1 MNRVKFYVEDV
12 AHRELVLV
20 LTKVSRKQVRF
31 KGMCKTEV
39 LKALREESEEN
50 IVGVVDED
58 PDKSQPPFLRNFEEF
73 ANDERANIR
82 ILRLNEAKL
91 IILRPRVEEWILEV
105 ARNSGLD
112 VKKYG
117 LPEDADKLHRHLKPS
132 RQEILNRFRTFVEDL
147 ADKHELRTLL
157 SFLQDCDSLL

>member
-20 LTKVSRKQVRF
+20 LTKVSKKQVRF
-31 KGMCKTEV
+31 KGMCETEV
-39 LKALREESEEN
+39 LKALKEESEEH

-58 PDKSQPPFLRNFEEF
+58 PDKSQPPLLRNFEEF

-82 ILRLNEAKL
+82 ILRLNKAKL
-91 IILRPRVEEWILEV
+91 IILRPSVEEWILEV

-117 LPEDADKLHRHLKPS
+117 LPEDAEKLHKHLKS
-132 RQEILNRFRTFVEDL
+132 REQKIHKKFREFLEDL
-147 ADKHELRTLL
+147 TDRHELRTLL
-157 SFLQDCDSLL
+157 SFLQDC

>member
-1 MNRVKFYVEDV
+1 MNIVKFYVEDV

-39 LKALREESEEN
+39 LKELKERCEEH

-58 PDKSQPPFLRNFEEF
+58 PDKNQPPLFRNFEEF
-73 ANDERANIR
+73 ANEERANIR

-117 LPEDADKLHRHLKPS
+117 LPEDAVKLHRHLKPS

-147 ADKHELRTLL
+147 ADRHELRTLL
-157 SFLQDCDSLL
+157 SFLQDC

>member
-1 MNRVKFYVEDV
+1 MR
-12 AHRELVLV
+12 
-20 LTKVSRKQVRF
+20 SI
-31 KGMCKTEV
+31 
-39 LKALREESEEN
+39 

-58 PDKSQPPFLRNFEEF
+58 PDKSQPPLLRNFEEF

-117 LPEDADKLHRHLKPS
+117 LPEDADKLHECLKPK
-132 RQEILNRFRTFVEDL
+132 RQREQKIHKKFREFLGDL
-147 ADKHELRTLL
+147 TDSHELRTLL
-157 SFLQDCDSLL
+157 SFLQDY

>member
-1 MNRVKFYVEDV
+1 MNIVKFYVEDV

-20 LTKVSRKQVRF
+20 LTKVSKKQVRY
-31 KGMCKTEV
+31 KDMNKTEV
-39 LKALREESEEN
+39 LKKLREESEEH

-58 PDKSQPPFLRNFEEF
+58 PDKTQPPLLRNFEEF

-91 IILRPRVEEWILEV
+91 IILRPRFEEWILKV
-105 ARNSGLD
+105 ARNSRLD

-117 LPEDADKLHRHLKPS
+117 LPEDADKLHECLKPK
-132 RQEILNRFRTFVEDL
+132 RLRGQKIYKKFREFLGDL
-147 ADKHELRTLL
+147 IDCHELRTFL
-157 SFLQDCDSLL
+157 SFLQDC

>member
-39 LKALREESEEN
+39 LKKLREGREKH

-58 PDKSQPPFLRNFEEF
+58 SDKNQLRFSG
-73 ANDERANIR
+73 
-82 ILRLNEAKL
+82 ILKN
-91 IILRPRVEEWILEV
+91 LRMMSV
-105 ARNSGLD
+105 
-112 VKKYG
+112 
-117 LPEDADKLHRHLKPS
+117 
-132 RQEILNRFRTFVEDL
+132 RTS
-147 ADKHELRTLL
+147 AY
-157 SFLQDCDSLL
+157 

>member
-39 LKALREESEEN
+39 LKKLREGGEKH

-58 PDKSQPPFLRNFEEF
+58 PDKNQLRFSG
-73 ANDERANIR
+73 
-82 ILRLNEAKL
+82 ILKN
-91 IILRPRVEEWILEV
+91 LRMMSV
-105 ARNSGLD
+105 
-112 VKKYG
+112 
-117 LPEDADKLHRHLKPS
+117 
-132 RQEILNRFRTFVEDL
+132 RTS
-147 ADKHELRTLL
+147 AY
-157 SFLQDCDSLL
+157 

>member
-1 MNRVKFYVEDV
+1 MNIVKFYVEDV

-20 LTKVSRKQVRF
+20 LTKVSKKQVRF

-39 LKALREESEEN
+39 LKALKEESKEH

-58 PDKSQPPFLRNFEEF
+58 PDKTQPPLLRNFEEF

-91 IILRPRVEEWILEV
+91 IILRPRFEEWILKV
-105 ARNSGLD
+105 ARNSRLD

-117 LPEDADKLHRHLKPS
+117 LPEDADKLHERLKPK
-132 RQEILNRFRTFVEDL
+132 RLKEQRIHKKFREFLGDL
-147 ADKHELRTLL
+147 TDSHELRTLL
-157 SFLQDCDSLL
+157 SFLQDC

>member
-1 MNRVKFYVEDV
+1 MNIVKFYVEDV

-31 KGMCKTEV
+31 KGMCKTKV
-39 LKALREESEEN
+39 LKALKEESKEH

-58 PDKSQPPFLRNFEEF
+58 PDKNQPPLLRNFEEF

-91 IILRPRVEEWILEV
+91 IILRPRVEEWILKV

-117 LPEDADKLHRHLKPS
+117 LPEDADKLHERLKPK
-132 RQEILNRFRTFVEDL
+132 RLREQKIHKKFREFLGDL
-147 ADKHELRTLL
+147 TDSHELRTLL
-157 SFLQDCDSLL
+157 SFLQDC

>member
-20 LTKVSRKQVRF
+20 LTKVSGKQVRF

-39 LKALREESEEN
+39 LKALKEESEEY

-58 PDKSQPPFLRNFEEF
+58 PDRSRPPLLRNFEEF
-73 ANDERANIR
+73 ANEECANIR
-82 ILRLNEAKL
+82 ILRLNKAKL
-91 IILRPRVEEWILEV
+91 IILRPRVEEWILKV

-117 LPEDADKLHRHLKPS
+117 LHEDAVKLHKHLKPS

-147 ADKHELRTLL
+147 TDRHELRTLL
-157 SFLQDCDSLL
+157 SFLQDC

>member
-12 AHRELVLV
+12 AHRELILV

-39 LKALREESEEN
+39 LKALKEESEKH

-58 PDKSQPPFLRNFEEF
+58 PDKNQPPLLRNFEEF

-82 ILRLNEAKL
+82 ILRLDKAKL
-91 IILRPRVEEWILEV
+91 IILRPRVEEWILKV
-105 ARNSGLD
+105 ARNSGLN
-112 VKKYG
+112 VREYG
-117 LPEDADKLHRHLKPS
+117 LPEDADKLHERLRPKRLKE
-132 RQEILNRFRTFVEDL
+132 QKIHKKFREFLGDL
-147 ADKHELRTLL
+147 TDKHELRTLL
-157 SFLQDCDSLL
+157 SFLQDC

>member
-12 AHRELVLV
+12 AHRELILV

-39 LKALREESEEN
+39 LKKLREESEKH

-58 PDKSQPPFLRNFEEF
+58 PDKNPPLLLRNFEEF

-91 IILRPRVEEWILEV
+91 IILRPRVEEWILKV
-105 ARNSGLD
+105 ARNSGLN

-117 LPEDADKLHRHLKPS
+117 LPEDAVKLHRYLKPS
-132 RQEILNRFRTFVEDL
+132 RQGILNRFRTFMEDL

-157 SFLQDCDSLL
+157 SFLQDC

>member
-12 AHRELVLV
+12 AHRELILV

-39 LKALREESEEN
+39 LKALKEESKEHV
-50 IVGVVDED
+50 VGVVDED
-58 PDKSQPPFLRNFEEF
+58 PDKTQPPLLRNFEEF
-73 ANDERANIR
+73 ANDEHANIR
-82 ILRLNEAKL
+82 ILRLNKAKL
-91 IILRPRVEEWILEV
+91 IILRPRVKEWILKV

-117 LPEDADKLHRHLKPS
+117 LPEIR
-132 RQEILNRFRTFVEDL
+132 
-147 ADKHELRTLL
+147 
-157 SFLQDCDSLL
+157 

>member
-1 MNRVKFYVEDV
+1 MNIVKFYVEDV

-31 KGMCKTEV
+31 KGMCKTKV
-39 LKALREESEEN
+39 LKALIEESKEH

-58 PDKSQPPFLRNFEEF
+58 PDKTQPPLLRNFEEF

-82 ILRLNEAKL
+82 ILRLNKAKL
-91 IILRPRVEEWILEV
+91 IILRPRVEEWIPKV

-117 LPEDADKLHRHLKPS
+117 LPEDADKLHERLKPK
-132 RQEILNRFRTFVEDL
+132 RLKEQKIHKKFREFLGDL
-147 ADKHELRTLL
+147 TDSNELRTLL
-157 SFLQDCDSLL
+157 SFLQDC

>member
-1 MNRVKFYVEDV
+1 MNVKFYVEDV

-20 LTKVSRKQVRF
+20 LTKVSKKQVRY
-31 KGMCKTEV
+31 KDMNKTEV
-39 LKALREESEEN
+39 LKELKKKREEH

-58 PDKSQPPFLRNFEEF
+58 PDKTQPPLLRNFEEF

-91 IILRPRVEEWILEV
+91 IILRPRFEEWILKV

-117 LPEDADKLHRHLKPS
+117 LPEDGDKLHERLKPK
-132 RQEILNRFRTFVEDL
+132 RLKEQKIHKKFREFLGDL
-147 ADKHELRTLL
+147 TDRHELRTLL
-157 SFLQDCDSLL
+157 SFLQDC

>member
-31 KGMCKTEV
+31 KGMCKTKV
-39 LKALREESEEN
+39 LKALIEESKEH

-58 PDKSQPPFLRNFEEF
+58 PDKSQPPLLRNFEEF

-117 LPEDADKLHRHLKPS
+117 LPEDADKLHERLKPK
-132 RQEILNRFRTFVEDL
+132 RLKEQKIHKKFREFLGDL
-147 ADKHELRTLL
+147 TDRHELRILL
-157 SFLQDCDSLL
+157 SFLQDC

>member
-1 MNRVKFYVEDV
+1 
-12 AHRELVLV
+12 
-20 LTKVSRKQVRF
+20 
-31 KGMCKTEV
+31 
-39 LKALREESEEN
+39 
-50 IVGVVDED
+50 
-58 PDKSQPPFLRNFEEF
+58 
-73 ANDERANIR
+73 
-82 ILRLNEAKL
+82 
-91 IILRPRVEEWILEV
+91 V

-157 SFLQDCDSLL
+157 SFLQDSERKKREQRRRE